1 MATGT
6 RLSNTQEE
14 LLRKLLPQIAEM
26 KLSDDADPDFIAGLE
41 GMLVAKIREPIE
53 RARAAALTAADPA
66 LAGVGGAGV
75 GGAGGMG
82 DLSGAMGG
90 MGGMTGGMTGGAGG
104 ADPTLLLQ
112 ALGGTQPQ
120 TIPNQRGL
128 VASPDITG
136 SVDELR
142 RIMSR

>member
-66 LAGVGGAGV
+66 LAGVGGAG
-75 GGAGGMG
+75 GMG

-90 MGGMTGGMTGGAGG
+90 MGGMTGSAGGAGG

-112 ALGGTQPQ
+112 ALAAGGTQPQ

>member
-66 LAGVGGAGV
+66 LAGVGGAG
-75 GGAGGMG
+75 GMG

-90 MGGMTGGMTGGAGG
+90 MGGMTGGAGG

-112 ALGGTQPQ
+112 ALAAGGTQPQ

>member
-82 DLSGAMGG
+82 AGAMGG
-90 MGGMTGGMTGGAGG
+90 MGGMTGGAGG

-112 ALGGTQPQ
+112 ALAAGGTQPQ

>member
-66 LAGVGGAGV
+66 LAGVGGAG
-75 GGAGGMG
+75 GMG

-90 MGGMTGGMTGGAGG
+90 MGGMTGGAGG

>member
-66 LAGVGGAGV
+66 LAGVGGAG
-75 GGAGGMG
+75 GMG

-90 MGGMTGGMTGGAGG
+90 MGGMTGGAGGAGG

-112 ALGGTQPQ
+112 ALAAGGTQPQ

>member
-66 LAGVGGAGV
+66 LAGVGGAG
-75 GGAGGMG
+75 GMG

-90 MGGMTGGMTGGAGG
+90 MGGMGGMTGGAGG

-112 ALGGTQPQ
+112 ALAAGGTQPQ